1 MHHQHQHQHHQHT
14 VEYFSASY
22 DNSPNKLPHSHNPG
36 HSYLPSKVP
45 SKVPSKFPFPSSSGV
60 SLSKPDVFKPFVVE
74 YKPTTL
80 NHIFKVTTKKP
91 MKIPVRPPIVQDKI
105 PIVQDKIPIVQDKYP
120 TKPGCKCSKGAE
132 IENLWVIVIIIGL
145 ILECGVKHDAFKVDT
160 ENALG
165 PQNIIGGQEAQLSE
179 YPWVVRLAIRGKTF
193 CGGALIND
201 KYILTAAHCISR

>member
-1 MHHQHQHQHHQHT
+1 LEYHQKHRPHMHHQHQHQHHQHT

-60 SLSKPDVFKPFVVE
+60 SLSNPTFFKPIVVE

-120 TKPGCKCSKGAE
+120 TKPGCNCSKGAE
-132 IENLWVIVIIIGL
+132 IENLLSYCFNYWFDSRMWVETRRFQSGYGERVG
-145 ILECGVKHDAFKVDT
+145 A
-160 ENALG
+160 
-165 PQNIIGGQEAQLSE
+165 SE
-179 YPWVVRLAIRGKTF
+179 HYRRAGSSAERVSVGCQASNQR
-193 CGGALIND
+193 
-201 KYILTAAHCISR
+201 